1 MGAVPTLG
9 AALKS
14 AEACIDRVDARVL
27 LGHVISRDAAYLIT
41 HSDVPLTLEEASAFE
56 RLVERRVQGEPVA
69 YLTGSREFFGRRF
82 RVSPAVLI
90 PRPETE
96 LVVELA
102 LERLPATRQASVL
115 DLGTGSGCIAIS
127 VALARP
133 QAGLTAAD
141 RSREAIAVARENAR
155 ALGAANLR
163 FVSSDWYSALAG
175 ARFDLIVANP
185 PYVAATDRHLVEG
198 DLRFEPRLA
207 LEAGADGLD
216 AIRRVVQGAPR
227 HLAANGWLLTEHG
240 YDQAERV
247 RALMR
252 RYGLEGVFSAT
263 DVAGIERVTGGR
275 LTRPAM
281 HG

>member
-1 MGAVPTLG
+1 MGAAPTLG

-82 RVSPAVLI
+82 LVSPAVLI
-90 PRPETE
+90 PRAETE

-102 LERLPATRQASVL
+102 LERLPAARQASVL

-133 QAGLTAAD
+133 QAAVTAAD
-141 RSREAIAVARENAR
+141 RSREAIAVAQENAR

-163 FVSSDWYSALAG
+163 FVSSDWYSELAG

-185 PYVAATDRHLVEG
+185 PYVAASDRHLVGG

-216 AIRRVVQGAPR
+216 AIRCVVEGAPR

-263 DVAGIERVTGGR
+263 DLAGIERVTGGR
-275 LTRPAM
+275 LTRPVT
-281 HG
+281 HD

>member
-1 MGAVPTLG
+1 MGAAPTLV

-27 LGHVISRDAAYLIT
+27 LGHVLSRDAAYLIT
-41 HSDVPLTLEEASAFE
+41 HSDVPLKPEEASAFE

-102 LERLPATRQASVL
+102 LDRLPAARQVSVL

-133 QAGLTAAD
+133 QAAVTAAD
-141 RSREAIAVARENAR
+141 RSREAIAVAHENAR
-155 ALGAANLR
+155 ALGAANLD
-163 FVSSDWYSALAG
+163 FVSSDWYSAVAG

-185 PYVAATDRHLVEG
+185 PYVAVSDRHLLAG

-207 LEAGADGLD
+207 LEAGADGLA
-216 AIRRVVQGAPR
+216 AIRRVVDGAPR

-252 RYGLEGVFSAT
+252 QYGLEGVFSAT
-263 DVAGIERVTGGR
+263 DLAGIERVTGGR
-275 LTRPAM
+275 LTRPAT
-281 HG
+281 HD